1 MQTPFCA
8 IMRSWT
14 LLAAFGGSYAPG
26 ITDGCLEGLKLM
38 HTLEN
43 IQQPSLLAVQS
54 HSFILEGLELMHT
67 LDAKIN
73 NYQSLASSKGLK
85 ERQT

>member
-1 MQTPFCA
+1 MLYDANWSEYTC
-8 IMRSWT
+8 IMKSILKVHNPRLII
-14 LLAAFGGSYAPG
+14 LLICITIDSGG

-54 HSFILEGLELMHT
+54 HSDSQL
-67 LDAKIN
+67 
-73 NYQSLASSKGLK
+73 
-85 ERQT
+85 